1 MVCNSV
7 TVFQSFFKVLFT
19 DFREREVGRE
29 TDRQTDIDL
38 LLHLFVHS
46 FIGCFLHRPCHGIKP
61 ATSVYRDTTLPA

>member
-46 FIGCFLHRPCHGIKP
+46 SIGCFLYGPCQGIKP
-61 ATSVYRDTTLPA
+61 TTSVYRDTTLPA